1 MIRPRLP
8 PRQRMG
14 VRGHTAPGRTIP
26 PPIMWSRPTSRRD
39 LLRATGL
46 AALGAPLSACA
57 ARVAPSLVVPEA
69 PRRFAR
75 VRVAEDRIIRTVVGL
90 RPFRPAG
97 FVVGAEKLGAKTVVH
112 NYGHG
117 GGGVTLSWGTSE
129 LAVDEAWATGEKSF
143 AVLGCG
149 AVGLATARL
158 LLQRGAEVTIY
169 AKDLPPNTTS
179 NIAGA
184 QWSPYT
190 VVDDDRRTPAF
201 DALLARAAHLS
212 HRRFQQLPRM
222 EYGIR
227 WLENYVLSD
236 EPFTPRSAREAAIAD
251 LFPDAHE
258 LRPAEHPFA
267 SRYVRR
273 FTTMLIEPPVYL
285 AALLRDVRLAGGR
298 IVVRELARR
307 EDVLGLPEPVVV
319 NCTGLGARSLFGDD
333 GFLPIKGQLTVLLP
347 QDEVDYIVL
356 TSELYMF
363 PRRDGILLGG
373 THERGVETLEVNENA
388 RQSIVAG
395 HRALFAGMR

>member
-1 MIRPRLP
+1 M
-8 PRQRMG
+8 
-14 VRGHTAPGRTIP
+14 
-26 PPIMWSRPTSRRD
+26 SRRD
-39 LLRATGL
+39 VLRATGL
-46 AALGAPLSACA
+46 AALGAPVAACA
-57 ARVAPSLVVPEA
+57 GRAASSLVLPE
-69 PRRFAR
+69 PKRRFAR
-75 VRVAEDRIIRTVVGL
+75 VKVSEDRIIRTVVGL

-97 FVVGAEKLGAKTVVH
+97 FVLRTDKLGPKTVVH

-117 GGGVTLSWGTSE
+117 GGGITLSWGTSE
-129 LAVDEAWATGEKSF
+129 LAVELAWATGEKRF

-158 LLQRGAEVTIY
+158 LQQRGAEVTIY

-190 VVDDDRRTPAF
+190 VVDDDRRTPEF
-201 DALLARAAHLS
+201 DELMARAAHLS
-212 HRRFQQLPRM
+212 HRRFQQLPRA

-236 EPFTPRSAREAAIAD
+236 QPFQPGASRDRIVD
-251 LFPDAHE
+251 LFPEDHE
-258 LRPAEHPFA
+258 LKPSEHPFA
-267 SRYVRR
+267 ARYVRR
-273 FTTMLIEPPVYL
+273 FTTFLIEPPIYL
-285 AALLRDVRLAGGR
+285 TALVREVRLAGGL
-298 IVVRELARR
+298 IVVRELARL
-307 EDVLGLPEPVVV
+307 EEVLGLPEPVVV

-347 QDEVDYIVL
+347 QDEVDYIAL
-356 TSELYMF
+356 AGDLYMF

-373 THERGVETLEVNENA
+373 THERGVESLEVNEEA
-388 RQSIVAG
+388 RQRIVAG

>member
-1 MIRPRLP
+1 M
-8 PRQRMG
+8 
-14 VRGHTAPGRTIP
+14 
-26 PPIMWSRPTSRRD
+26 
-39 LLRATGL
+39 LRATGFAAIGVPL
-46 AALGAPLSACA
+46 AACA
-57 ARVAPSLVVPEA
+57 RPASSLVRPEP

-97 FVVGAEKLGAKTVVH
+97 FVVRAEKLGPKTVVH

-129 LAVDEAWATGEKSF
+129 LAVDEAWATGEKRF

-169 AKDLPPNTTS
+169 ARDLPPDTTS

-184 QWSPYT
+184 QWSPYA

-201 DALLARAAHLS
+201 DELLARAAHLS
-212 HRRFQQLPRM
+212 HRLFQKLPRV

-236 EPFTPRSAREAAIAD
+236 EPFRPSSARD
-251 LFPDAHE
+251 LISDLYPETRE
-258 LRPAEHPFA
+258 LRPSEHPFA

-285 AALLRDVRLAGGR
+285 AALVRDVRLAGAR
-298 IVVRELARR
+298 IVVGELARR

-333 GFLPIKGQLTVLLP
+333 GFVPIKGQLTVLLP
-347 QDEVDYIVL
+347 QDEVDYIAL
-356 TSELYMF
+356 AGDLYMF

-373 THERGVETLEVNENA
+373 THERGVESMTVNEEA